1 MGADYFYSL
10 GSWTNCT
17 KAKNIKSRP
26 KKENDMKKIQ
36 VISFVFLSI
45 ALILAACG
53 GGQTQAPTSAA
64 QPTTAQV
71 QPTVVQVEPTAVQ
84 VKSDTLNLY
93 AWSEYVPQQLLDD
106 FSTKYGI
113 KVNYDTYSSNEEMLA
128 KLQAGASGYDVIIPS
143 DYTVAIMIKT
153 DMLEP
158 FDSTQLTNFS
168 NLDPRFINRDYDP
181 GNKYTI
187 PYQWGTTGLIYDKTV
202 VPSEPQKWADLWD
215 PAYNGRLVVLDDER
229 EVMGMALEVLGYD
242 RNSTNE
248 SELNQAEQKLLELK
262 PNILKF
268 DSDAPETAIISGETW
283 AGLVYNG
290 NASLALADDPNVA
303 YICPTEGCTI
313 WFDNLAIP
321 KGAPHKDA
329 AMLFLNWVMDPQES
343 ILITKEFP
351 YSNPNKAALE
361 LLKTDDLTLYE
372 SYMAFSGTNPDDA
385 FLANTKPIVDVGAA
399 TALYDSLW
407 TDFKSK

>member
-1 MGADYFYSL
+1 
-10 GSWTNCT
+10 
-17 KAKNIKSRP
+17 
-26 KKENDMKKIQ
+26 MKKLYL
-36 VISFVFLSI
+36 VTLVFLS
-45 ALILAACG
+45 LAIVLSACG
-53 GGQTQAPTSAA
+53 GQTPTPAATVAPTI
-64 QPTTAQV
+64 AQV
-71 QPTVVQVEPTAVQ
+71 QPTAVPVEPTAAP
-84 VKSDTLNLY
+84 VKSTTLNLY

-106 FSTKYGI
+106 FSAKYGI
-113 KVNYDTYSSNEEMLA
+113 TVNYDTYSSNEEMLA

-143 DYTVAIMIKT
+143 DYTVAIMVGQG
-153 DMLEP
+153 MLEQI
-158 FDSTQLTNFS
+158 DVTQLSNFG
-168 NLDPRFINRDYDP
+168 NLDPRFVNRDYDP

-187 PYQWGTTGLIYDKTV
+187 PYQWGTTALVYDKTT
-202 VPSEPQKWADLWD
+202 VPSEPTKWADLWD
-215 PAYNGRLVVLDDER
+215 PAWKARLVFLDDER

-242 RNSTNE
+242 RNSTTE
-248 SELNQAEQKLLELK
+248 SELQAAEQKLIELK

-268 DSDAPETAIISGETW
+268 DSDAPETAIVSGEAW

-290 NASLALADDPNVA
+290 NASLALAEDPNVV

-321 KGAPHKDA
+321 KGAPHMDA
-329 AMLFLNWVMDPQES
+329 AMLFLNWVLDPQES

-351 YSNPNKAALE
+351 YSNPNKAALD
-361 LLKTDDLTLYE
+361 LLKTDDAALYD

-399 TALYDSLW
+399 TTLYDSLW

>member
-1 MGADYFYSL
+1 
-10 GSWTNCT
+10 
-17 KAKNIKSRP
+17 
-26 KKENDMKKIQ
+26 MKKIQ
-36 VISFVFLSI
+36 VMSILFFSLTIILS
-45 ALILAACG
+45 ACG
-53 GGQTQAPTSAA
+53 GTQE
-64 QPTTAQV
+64 PTTTGQV
-71 QPTVVQVEPTAVQ
+71 ESATVQVEPTTAE
-84 VKSDTLNLY
+84 VKSDSLNLY

-106 FSTKYGI
+106 FSDKYGI
-113 KVNYDTYSSNEEMLA
+113 TVNYDAYSSNEEMLA

-143 DYTVAIMIKT
+143 DYTVAIMIKE

-158 FDSTQLTNFS
+158 IDMNQLTNFG

-187 PYQWGTTGLIYDKTV
+187 PYQWGTTALIYDKTI
-202 VPSEPQKWADLWD
+202 VPSELKSWIDLWD
-215 PAYNGRLVVLDDER
+215 PEYNSRLVFLDDER

-248 SELNQAEQKLLELK
+248 DELIQAEQKLLGLK

-268 DSDAPETAIISGETW
+268 DSDAPETAIVTGEAW

-290 NASLALADDPNVA
+290 NASLALQENPNVA

-329 AMLFLNWVMDPQES
+329 AMLFLNWVLDPVQS
-343 ILITKEFP
+343 VLITKEFP
-351 YSNPNKAALE
+351 YSNPNKAALD
-361 LLKTDDLTLYE
+361 LLKTDDPALYE

-385 FLANTKPIVDVGAA
+385 FLANTKPIVDVGEA
-399 TALYDSLW
+399 TTIYDNLW
-407 TDFKSK
+407 TDFKSE

>member
-1 MGADYFYSL
+1 
-10 GSWTNCT
+10 
-17 KAKNIKSRP
+17 
-26 KKENDMKKIQ
+26 MKKIQ
-36 VISFVFLSI
+36 VISLLFIVI
-45 ALILAACG
+45 TLILSACG
-53 GGQTQAPTSAA
+53 GAQEQPTNAPVES
-64 QPTTAQV
+64 TTAQS
-71 QPTVVQVEPTAVQ
+71 EAPTAQ

-106 FSTKYGI
+106 FSKKYGI
-113 KVNYDTYSSNEEMLA
+113 TVNYDTYSSNEEMLA

-143 DYTVAIMIKT
+143 DYTVAIMVNQ

-158 FDSTQLTNFS
+158 IDLNQLTNFG
-168 NLDPRFINRDYDP
+168 NLDPRFVNRDYDP
-181 GNKYTI
+181 GNQYTI
-187 PYQWGTTGLIYDKTV
+187 PYQWGTTALIYDKTV
-202 VPSEPQKWADLWD
+202 VPTEPKSWIDLWD
-215 PAYNGRLVVLDDER
+215 PSYDSRLVFLDDER

-242 RNSTNE
+242 KNSTNE
-248 SELNQAEQKLLELK
+248 DELKQAEEKLIELK

-268 DSDAPETAIISGETW
+268 DSDAPETALVSGEAW

-290 NASLALADDPNVA
+290 NASLALQENSNIA

-329 AMLFLNWVMDPQES
+329 AMLFLNWVLDPVQS

-351 YSNPNKAALE
+351 YSNPNKAALD
-361 LLKTDDLTLYE
+361 LLKTDDPVLYE

-385 FLANTKPIVDVGAA
+385 FLANTSPIVDVGEA
-399 TALYDSLW
+399 TTIYDSLW

>member
-1 MGADYFYSL
+1 M
-10 GSWTNCT
+10 
-17 KAKNIKSRP
+17 
-26 KKENDMKKIQ
+26 MKKIQ
-36 VISFVFLSI
+36 TISFLFLII
-45 ALILAACG
+45 AIILAACG
-53 GGQTQAPTSAA
+53 GGQTQTTTAPAAPTAA
-64 QPTTAQV
+64 
-71 QPTVVQVEPTAVQ
+71 QVEPTAAPVEPTAAT

-106 FSTKYGI
+106 FSAKYGI

-128 KLQAGASGYDVIIPS
+128 KLQAGGSGYDVIIPS
-143 DYTVAIMIKT
+143 DYTVAIMIAEG
-153 DMLEP
+153 MLEQI
-158 FDSTQLTNFS
+158 DTNQLKNFG

-187 PYQWGTTGLIYDKTV
+187 PYQWGTTALIYDKTT
-202 VPSEPQKWADLWD
+202 VPSEPKSWIDLWD
-215 PAYNGRLVVLDDER
+215 PAYKGKLVFLDDER

-242 RNSTNE
+242 KNSTNE
-248 SELNQAEQKLLELK
+248 AELKAAEEKLIELK

-268 DSDAPETAIISGETW
+268 DSDAPETAIVSGETS

-290 NASLALADDPNVA
+290 NASLALAEDPNVV

-321 KGAPHKDA
+321 KGAPHMDA
-329 AMLFLNWVMDPQES
+329 AMLFFDWVLDAQQS
-343 ILITKEFP
+343 TLITKEFP
-351 YSNPNKAALE
+351 YSNPNKAALD
-361 LLKTDDLTLYE
+361 LLKTDDPALYE

-385 FLANTKPIVDVGAA
+385 FLANTKPIVDVGEA
-399 TALYDSLW
+399 TTIYDSLW